1 MSKHYLQAGPSS
13 AHSQLIR
20 VGNREVQRWYY
31 WSSDQCSSVLDFIL
45 EAPTTRIGDF
55 WRKPIFGQCMLPQL
69 KPQRPQWLHCHPL
82 SACLGCKGLGEG
94 SSVTSNEHV
103 INGVCRH
110 AQRLPDTFTW
120 KPRGRRQSGRA
131 QEGSEVVF
139 IGVIVEVS
147 SLIRSPTLLLP
158 GQVSPYTLPQVFTHS
173 LIYLAPH
180 ETTCRV

>member
-1 MSKHYLQAGPSS
+1 MSKHHLQAGPSS

-94 SSVTSNEHV
+94 SSVTSNEYV
-103 INGVCRH
+103 INGVCHH
-110 AQRLPDTFTW
+110 AQRLPDTFTGNPGAGAKVAVPRKGQRLSSQESSW
-120 KPRGRRQSGRA
+120 KLVHSFAHRL
-131 QEGSEVVF
+131 
-139 IGVIVEVS
+139 S
-147 SLIRSPTLLLP
+147 SCPAKSVPTHFLKCSPT
-158 GQVSPYTLPQVFTHS
+158 H
-173 LIYLAPH
+173 
-180 ETTCRV
+180 